1 MLSTITGERGWKYA
15 VNNYRRTGVE
25 ICCQQLQENGGGDIH
40 VSAVMNIIIY
50 LQEYTHLI
58 TTTSY
63 IVLKLKMN
71 IIVHDVYVC

>member
-1 MLSTITGERGWKYA
+1 MLSTITGERGGDMLSTI
-15 VNNYRRTGVE
+15 TGE
-25 ICCQQLQENGGGDIH
+25 RGGDMLSTITGERGGDIH

-58 TTTSY
+58 ITASY